1 MAAGI
6 AAGVSREDTNVI
18 NDCCQLRFC
27 LCLGW
32 METRALLPRVVPA
45 PRCLMDITYL
55 YLHLEGGGR
64 HNCFAGI
71 YQIGQK
77 EAVPINRKHHR
88 ALLGCPGSPS
98 RNPRDVWR
106 LPCSLITVTPFLF
119 NTKCFLLRPAEEGRK
134 PHRVPRD
141 RAVLVWCFRGSSSLA
156 QVQLPF
162 QCSLPSWRGASWRV
176 CCFLNVL
183 GDVVEM

>member
-1 MAAGI
+1 MRLAAGI

-18 NDCCQLRFC
+18 NDCCQLGFC

-32 METRALLPRVVPA
+32 METRALLPHVVPA

-88 ALLGCPGSPS
+88 ALLWAPGRPLCRCCCCVASLLLMCGLCELDLCEPPE
-98 RNPRDVWR
+98 RCGKGEYVWVDVKVN
-106 LPCSLITVTPFLF
+106 CTSI
-119 NTKCFLLRPAEEGRK
+119 
-134 PHRVPRD
+134 RVALEQQD
-141 RAVLVWCFRGSSSLA
+141 GRGSAWSTVRFL
-156 QVQLPF
+156 QGLP
-162 QCSLPSWRGASWRV
+162 W
-176 CCFLNVL
+176 VL
-183 GDVVEM
+183 SCRLDILHA